1 MNTERKTILSGV
13 PWESSV
19 GYARA
24 VRVGPHV
31 HVSGTTATDE
41 RGELVGHGDMYAQ
54 SRQALAN
61 IARALEQAGASMQD
75 VVRTRIYITNMSR
88 WEEVGRA
95 HAEVFGDVKP
105 ATSMV
110 QVCRLVHH
118 AMLVEIE
125 ADAFVGSRSG

>member
-1 MNTERKTILSGV
+1 MNSNRTSILSGV
-13 PWESSV
+13 PWEATV
-19 GYARA
+19 GYSRA
-24 VRVGPHV
+24 VKVGPHV
-31 HVSGTTATDE
+31 HVSGTTGTDAH
-41 RGELVGHGDMYAQ
+41 GELVGHGDMYAQ
-54 SRQALAN
+54 ARQALAN
-61 IARALEQAGASMQD
+61 IASALEQAGASVQD

-95 HAEVFGDVKP
+95 HAEMFGDIKP

-125 ADAFVGSRSG
+125 ADAYIGDRPA

>member
-1 MNTERKTILSGV
+1 MKIERSTILSGV

-24 VRVGPHV
+24 VRIGPHV
-31 HVSGTTATDE
+31 HVSGTTGTDE
-41 RGELVGHGDMYAQ
+41 HGELVGHGDMYAQ
-54 SRQALAN
+54 ARQALAN
-61 IARALEQAGASMQD
+61 IARALEQAGASVQD
-75 VVRTRIYITNMSR
+75 VVRTRIYVTNVSR

-95 HAEVFGDVKP
+95 HAEVFGEVKP

-110 QVCRLVHH
+110 QVCRLIHH

-125 ADAFVGSRSG
+125 ADAYIGQREG

>member
-1 MNTERKTILSGV
+1 MIPERTTILSGV
-13 PWESSV
+13 PWEASV

-31 HVSGTTATDE
+31 HVSGTTGTGDD
-41 RGELVGHGDMYAQ
+41 GELVGHGDMYAQ
-54 SRQALAN
+54 SRQALLN

-75 VVRTRIYITNMSR
+75 VVRTRIYVTNMSR

-125 ADAFVGSRSG
+125 ADAFVGSPGG